1 MHIMGI
7 ENRWEATILFL
18 GDMALFYLALWVS
31 LVLRYFELPDVE
43 SMYLHIVPFSI
54 IFVIWALSFFIAGL
68 YDKHTLLLRKRLP
81 PLILKT
87 QTWNSILAV
96 LFFYFIPFF
105 RITPK
110 TNLFIYLIVSF
121 LFILGWRLSVV
132 AFADPGLREKAIL
145 IGTGAEMHE
154 LEYEVNK
161 NPRYHINFV
170 RTIDV
175 EKVNEADFKN
185 EIINTIYAGGVTT
198 VVVDLQNDKVSTL
211 IPHLYNLIFLKIR
224 FVDKYKIYEEVFDRE
239 PLSLLGDS
247 WFLENIS
254 QAPHVIYDT
263 FKRVMDIILSLTL
276 GIVSLALYPFVWF
289 AIKLDDGGVIFTY
302 QNRVGQDKRIVRLMK
317 FRTMT
322 TNDQGQW
329 SHGVENKITRVG
341 YFLRKTRIDE
351 LPQLWNVLAGDIS
364 MIGPR
369 PEFFEPT
376 EEYAKQIPY
385 YNVRY
390 LIKPGLSGWAQIY
403 QKEAP
408 HHDVDIE
415 QTRVKLSYD
424 LYYIKNRSVW
434 LDIKIALKTIKTL
447 LSRTGI

>member
-1 MHIMGI
+1 MMIGSK
-7 ENRWEATILFL
+7 WEAFTLFL
-18 GDMALFYLALWVS
+18 GDIALLYATLWITLAFQNTEAADFVGI
-31 LVLRYFELPDVE
+31 ELH
-43 SMYLHIVPFSI
+43 LIPFSI
-54 IFVIWALSFFIAGL
+54 IFIVWLLSFFIAGL

-81 PLILKT
+81 GLILKT
-87 QTWNSILAV
+87 QATNSVLAV
-96 LFFYFIPFF
+96 LFFYFIPIFK
-105 RITPK
+105 ITPK
-110 TNLFIYLIVSF
+110 TNLFIYLGISF
-121 LFILGWRLSVV
+121 LFILGWRLFIV
-132 AFADPGLREKAIL
+132 ALGSSARREKAIL
-145 IGTGAEMHE
+145 IGTGAEMRE

-161 NPRYHINFV
+161 NPRYHIHFV

-175 EKVNEADFKN
+175 EKINEADFKN
-185 EIINTIYAGGVTT
+185 EIIGTIYAQGITT
-198 VVVDLQNDKVSTL
+198 IVVDLQNDKVTPL
-211 IPHLYNLIFLKIR
+211 IPHLYNLIFSKIR

-254 QAPHVIYDT
+254 QAPHLIYDT
-263 FKRVMDIILSLTL
+263 LKRVMDMIVSFML
-276 GIVSLALYPFVWF
+276 GIFSLVFYPFVWL
-289 AIKLDDGGVIFTY
+289 AVKLDDGGALFTY
-302 QNRVGQDKRIVRLMK
+302 QNRVGQDKKNIRLMK

-322 TNDQGQW
+322 ANDQGQW
-329 SHGVENKITRVG
+329 SKGVKNEITRVG
-341 YFLRKTRIDE
+341 RFLRKTRIDE

-364 MIGPR
+364 LIGPR
-369 PEFFEPT
+369 PEFQEPA
-376 EEYAKQIPY
+376 EAYASHIPY
-385 YNVRY
+385 YNIRH

>member
-1 MHIMGI
+1 MMIGSK
-7 ENRWEATILFL
+7 WEAFTLFL
-18 GDMALFYLALWVS
+18 GDIALLYATLWITLAFQNTEAADFVGI
-31 LVLRYFELPDVE
+31 ELH
-43 SMYLHIVPFSI
+43 LIPFSI
-54 IFVIWALSFFIAGL
+54 IFIVWLLSFFIAGL

-81 PLILKT
+81 GLILKT
-87 QTWNSILAV
+87 QATNSVLAV
-96 LFFYFIPFF
+96 LFFYFIPIFK
-105 RITPK
+105 ITPK
-110 TNLFIYLIVSF
+110 TNLFIYIGISF
-121 LFILGWRLSVV
+121 LFILGWRLFIV
-132 AFADPGLREKAIL
+132 ALGSSARREKAIL
-145 IGTGAEMHE
+145 IGTGAEMRE

-161 NPRYHINFV
+161 NPRYHIHFV

-175 EKVNEADFKN
+175 EKINEADFKN
-185 EIINTIYAGGVTT
+185 EIIGTIYAQGITT
-198 VVVDLQNDKVSTL
+198 IVVDLQNDKVTPL
-211 IPHLYNLIFLKIR
+211 IPHLYNLIFSKIR

-254 QAPHVIYDT
+254 QAPHLIYDT
-263 FKRVMDIILSLTL
+263 LKRVMDMIVSFIL
-276 GIVSLALYPFVWF
+276 GIFSLVFYPFVWL
-289 AIKLDDGGVIFTY
+289 AVKLDDGGALFTY
-302 QNRVGQDKRIVRLMK
+302 QNRVGQDKKNIRLMK

-322 TNDQGQW
+322 ANDQGQW
-329 SHGVENKITRVG
+329 SKGVKNEITRVG
-341 YFLRKTRIDE
+341 RFLRKTRIDE

-364 MIGPR
+364 LIGPR
-369 PEFFEPT
+369 PEFQEPA
-376 EEYAKQIPY
+376 EAYASHIPY
-385 YNVRY
+385 YNIRH